1 MTKSK
6 VFLDLFLEQ
15 LLEYEIFYVLNFLYC
30 PKNIF

>member
-15 LLEYEIFYVLNFLYC
+15 LLEYEIFYVLNFFIL
-30 PKNIF
+30 P